1 MRKKKLLDFISEDK
15 SLAQADEEFKEYL
28 DSFEDERLARE
39 EKNRVRDERVIQRK
53 KIYGD

>member
-1 MRKKKLLDFISEDK
+1 MRKKKLLDFISEGK

-28 DSFEDERLARE
+28 DSFEDERLSRE